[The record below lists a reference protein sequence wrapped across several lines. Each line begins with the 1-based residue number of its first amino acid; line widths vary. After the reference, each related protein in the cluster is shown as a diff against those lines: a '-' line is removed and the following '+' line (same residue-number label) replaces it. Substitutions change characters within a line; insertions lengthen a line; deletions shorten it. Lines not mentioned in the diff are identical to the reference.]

1 MNIKFKTERLGK
13 YLTKKRKWQG
23 VPSVEVTENGRVY
36 VAFYSGGKD
45 EQLGNF
51 CVLLAGNENDGFTEI
66 AAADAG
72 RFGRCFDPALWTD
85 EKGRLWLFFA
95 TMPKMRTY
103 AVICENPCDKPE
115 NLVWGKPF
123 FVAEGIMLNKPL
135 VTSGGE
141 VLLPVSVW
149 EKTLCEKTVKVCK
162 KMKISPATANDGAYA
177 VIYKNG
183 SFKVGGRVR
192 SYAPSYDEHMFLEKN
207 GGNVEVYIR
216 TTGEIEKA
224 ESADGG
230 RTFSAPVKSGIKNP
244 NSRFFIK
251 KLRSG
256 RVLLINHYNYKGRNN
271 LTALLSEDDGKT
283 FPYSLLLDER
293 NKVSYPD
300 CAEGKDGFLY
310 IVYDRERGSKN
321 QCEEKSAK
329 EILLAKIK
337 EEDILCGRLSEK
349 SKLKIIVSKLS

>member
-13 YLTKKRKWQG
+13 YLAKKRKWQG
-23 VPSVEVTENGRVY
+23 IPSVEVTENGRVY
-36 VAFYSGGKD
+36 IAFYSGGKD

-51 CVLLAGNENDGFTEI
+51 CVLLTGDENSGFKEI

-72 RFGRCFDPALWTD
+72 RFGRCFDPALWID
-85 EKGRLWLFFA
+85 RKGRLWLFFA
-95 TMPKMRTY
+95 TMPKMQTY
-103 AVICENPCDKPE
+103 AVVCENPCDEPE

-135 VTSGGE
+135 LTGRGE
-141 VLLPVSVW
+141 ALFPVSVW
-149 EKTLCEKTVKVCK
+149 EKTLCETTAKVCK
-162 KMKISPATANDGAYA
+162 KMKILPATAADGAYA

-183 SFKVGGRVR
+183 KFEVGGMVR
-192 SYAPSYDEHMFLEKN
+192 SSAPSYDEHMFLEKDN
-207 GGNVEVYIR
+207 GKIEVYIR

-230 RTFSAPVKSGIKNP
+230 RTFSAPEKSGIKNP

-256 RVLLINHYNYKGRNN
+256 RALLINHYNYKGRNN

-321 QCEEKSAK
+321 QREEKSAK

-337 EEDILCGRLSEK
+337 EEDILCGKLSEK